1 MRLAGQNIVVAGGT
15 RGIGR
20 AAALRLAAEGA
31 AVVVGSD
38 EEPAFDAPGL
48 HAAGI
53 RHIQADLATEEGP
66 IQLIRQARQLLGPRL
81 HHLVYFAGVYLEHK
95 PGGRSACELWDL
107 TYQIKVRGSYLA
119 ALEFLAGPH
128 ADGDDTSIVFVSSIN
143 ARQSEPTHLAYDGA
157 CAAVEGQ
164 TRAFAVEYA
173 RQGVRVNCLAPGL
186 IETRLTREVVD
197 DPREHQH
204 ARRCIP
210 LGRIGQPDDC
220 SGAVVFLCSRDA
232 AYITG
237 QVLTVDGGIEALQ
250 APGPLKI

>member
-1 MRLAGQNIVVAGGT
+1 MRLAGKNIVVAGGT

-31 AVVVGSD
+31 QVVVGSD
-38 EEPAFDAPGL
+38 EEPPFGAEAL
-48 HAAGI
+48 QEAGI
-53 RHIQADLATEEGP
+53 LHVQANLATVDGP
-66 IQLIRQARQLLGPRL
+66 AQLIRQARQLLGPRL

-95 PGGRSACELWDL
+95 PAGRSPNELWEI
-107 TYQIKVRGSYLA
+107 TYHVKVRGSYLS
-119 ALEFLAGPH
+119 ALEFIAGPH
-128 ADGDDTSIVFVSSIN
+128 DDGDDTSIVFVSSIN

-173 RQGVRVNCLAPGL
+173 RQGIRVNCLAPGL

-220 SGAVVFLCSRDA
+220 SGAVVFLCSADA
-232 AYITG
+232 AYVTG

-250 APGPLKI
+250 APPSE